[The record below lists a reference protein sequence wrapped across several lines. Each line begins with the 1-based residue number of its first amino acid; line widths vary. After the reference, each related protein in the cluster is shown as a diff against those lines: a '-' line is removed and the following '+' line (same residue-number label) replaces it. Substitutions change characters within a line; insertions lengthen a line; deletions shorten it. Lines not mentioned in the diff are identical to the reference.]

1 MADQWRLSMDLNGG
15 AVNNNASNARI
26 LTQLALKQPRLLS
39 YLPSMAEAI
48 AVFAA
53 PLEVL
58 SAIDTPFRHY
68 WAYEVPDN
76 VLGEPGALVSFNASL
91 ITQQYTSGH
100 INNWQGVFYVV
111 LVLVFAINLFC
122 LFYFVLRSGFVTD
135 FTEPQN
141 LFALAVN
148 SPPSAQLN
156 GACGGGPEK
165 RDLVVPWRVAYAG
178 SANHYFFEDAN
189 GTPWRGRYKNEPMS
203 TARDQGRLQGTSYK
217 RLSSSRQWL

>member
-26 LTQLALKQPRLLS
+26 LTQLALKQPRLLN

-53 PLEVL
+53 PLQVL
-58 SAIDTPFRHY
+58 SAIDTPFLHY
-68 WAYEVPDN
+68 WDYDVPDN
-76 VLGEPGALVSFNASL
+76 VLGDPGALVSFNASL

-156 GACGGGPEK
+156 GSCGGGPEK
-165 RDLVVPWRVAYAG
+165 RDLVVPWRVAYVQ
-178 SANHYFFEDAN
+178 SANHYFFEEAN
-189 GTPWRGRYKNEPMS
+189 EKPWRGKYKSQPMS
-203 TARDQGRLQGTSYK
+203 TSRDLGRPQGTSYK
-217 RLSSSRQWL
+217 RLSSSRGWL